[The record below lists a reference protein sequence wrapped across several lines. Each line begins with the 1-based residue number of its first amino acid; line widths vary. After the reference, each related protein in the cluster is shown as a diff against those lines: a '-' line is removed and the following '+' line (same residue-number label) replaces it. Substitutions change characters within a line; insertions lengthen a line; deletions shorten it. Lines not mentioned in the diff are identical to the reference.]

1 MAKTYNVLILD
12 DNDII
17 ASCIHKRL
25 LKVSQ
30 TFFETTQIDINPI
43 HLQIDIT
50 NLNEAGQRIEKN
62 IVDNNIHFLL
72 LDRGFFE
79 IIDPS
84 IQTNIPVLEKNT
96 LYIVKD
102 TKSIKITEILK
113 EVNFSKTKS
122 LKGVVLYTFD
132 EPSLTSEWY
141 VEPAQIKKELKQT
154 IGDKLN
160 PDNIDIVLTNSE
172 IYHLANLALYDNN
185 PKQISNYLGLGK
197 KSDFMLYG
205 LFIGE
210 ILYHRILK
218 IIDKQQKKT
227 LSKKRSSLNTKLI
240 WLFIIFTSLS
250 IGGNA
255 IYTFAMEKIQSTLGL
270 ILLSM
275 VFSVAFPLL
284 ILIIKPEWIIS
295 IDDEM

>member
-1 MAKTYNVLILD
+1 MAKTYNILLLD

-17 ASCIHKRL
+17 ASCIQKRL
-25 LKVSQ
+25 LKASQ
-30 TFFETTQIDINPI
+30 TFYETTQVELNPI
-43 HLQIDIT
+43 HLQIDIA
-50 NLNEAGQRIEKN
+50 NLSEAGQRIEKS
-62 IVDNNIHFLL
+62 IIDNNIHFLL
-72 LDRGFFE
+72 LDRGFFV
-79 IIDPS
+79 IVDPA
-84 IQTNIPVLEKNT
+84 IQSNLSDLDKNT
-96 LYIVKD
+96 LYIGKD
-102 TKSIKITEILK
+102 AKSIKVTEILK

-122 LKGVVLYTFD
+122 LKGLVLYTYD

-141 VEPAQIKKELKQT
+141 VEPAQIKNDLKQT

-160 PDNIDIVLTNSE
+160 SDNIDIVLTNSE
-172 IYHLANLALYDNN
+172 IYHLANLRLYDNN
-185 PKQISNYLGLGK
+185 PKQIGDYLEQGK

-205 LFIGE
+205 LFMGE

-240 WLFIIFTSLS
+240 LLFIVFTSLS

-255 IYTFAMEKIQSTLGL
+255 IYTFAMQKIQSNLGL
-270 ILLSM
+270 LLLSL

-284 ILIIKPEWIIS
+284 ILIIKPEWLIS
-295 IDDEM
+295 LDDED